1 MTDAKFD
8 VLGIGNAIVDVIAQ
22 TEEDFL
28 VREKLIKGSMRLIE
42 TSEAERLYGLM
53 GQAIQ
58 TSGGCAG
65 NTAAGVASFG
75 GRAAFIGKVADDGL
89 GHVYRHDMHALG
101 IDFAT
106 APLKNH
112 DPTARSM
119 ILITPDGERTMNT
132 YLGASRQLSP
142 PDIDEGVVAAARIT
156 YLEGYLWDPPL
167 AKEAFRKAAA
177 VAHRAGRQ
185 VALTLS
191 DSFCVDR
198 FRDEFI
204 GLIRDGSVD
213 VLFANGAEL
222 HSLYQTADFD
232 TALNLVR
239 QDAKLA
245 AVTVGGQRGVRRQQR
260 RRRDG
265 ARSQGRPARRHDRGR
280 RPLRRG
286 LPLRALP
293 RPAPC
298 HLRRFRPSRRSRGDR
313 PHRPAAGHVV
323 ARVGGAVGTAGVAGW
338 VFGVRFSVLGFR
350 FRKWVRA

>member
-8 VLGIGNAIVDVIAQ
+8 VLGIGNAIVDVIAR

-42 TSEAERLYGLM
+42 TSEAERLYALM

-75 GRAAFIGKVADDGL
+75 GRAAFIGKVADDEL
-89 GHVYRHDMHALG
+89 GRVYRHDMQALG
-101 IDFAT
+101 IHFAT
-106 APLKNH
+106 SPLKDE

-132 YLGASRQLSP
+132 YLGATQHLSP
-142 PDIDEGVVAAARIT
+142 PDIDERTVSAARIT
-156 YLEGYLWDPPL
+156 YLEGYLWDRPR

-177 VAHRAGRQ
+177 VAHGAGRQ

-198 FRDEFI
+198 FREEFL

-232 TALNLVR
+232 TALQLVR
-239 QDAKLA
+239 QDARLA
-245 AVTVGGQRGVRRQQR
+245 AVTVGGNGAFVASKDAVEMVPSRKVDPLVDTTGAGDLFAAGFLYALS
-260 RRRDG
+260 RD
-265 ARSQGRPARRHDRGR
+265 
-280 RPLRRG
+280 
-286 LPLRALP
+286 LPHATCAALAISP
-293 RPAPC
+293 RP
-298 HLRRFRPSRRSRGDR
+298 R
-313 PHRPAAGHVV
+313 
-323 ARVGGAVGTAGVAGW
+323 
-338 VFGVRFSVLGFR
+338 
-350 FRKWVRA
+350 

>member
-8 VLGIGNAIVDVIAQ
+8 VLGIGNAIVDVIAKA
-22 TEEDFL
+22 EDDFI

-58 TSGGCAG
+58 ASGGCAG

-75 GRAAFIGKVADDGL
+75 GRAAFIGKVADDAL
-89 GHVYRHDMHALG
+89 GRVYRHDMHALG
-101 IDFAT
+101 IHFAT
-106 APLKNH
+106 LPLVGG

-132 YLGASRQLSP
+132 YLGASQQLSP
-142 PDIDEGVVAAARIT
+142 GDIDETTVAAARIT

-167 AKEAFRKAAA
+167 AKDAFRKAAA
-177 VAHRAGRQ
+177 VAHAAGRQ

-198 FRDEFI
+198 FRDEFL

-213 VLFANGAEL
+213 VIFANGAEV
-222 HSLYQTADFD
+222 HALYQTADFD
-232 TALNLVR
+232 TALAQLR

-245 AVTVGGQRGVRRQQR
+245 AVTVGANGAIVVS
-260 RRRDG
+260 RDAVELVPSRTVESLVDTTG
-265 ARSQGRPARRHDRGR
+265 AGDLFAAGFLYALARD
-280 RPLRRG
+280 
-286 LPLRALP
+286 LPHAACAAFGHLAAAEVISHVGP
-293 RPAPC
+293 RPAAS
-298 HLRRFRPSRRSRGDR
+298 LKELAEQSGS
-313 PHRPAAGHVV
+313 V
-323 ARVGGAVGTAGVAGW
+323 
-338 VFGVRFSVLGFR
+338 GVRLSGVG
-350 FRKWVRA
+350 VRAGAR